1 MSKIFVVMGKSA
13 SGKDTIFQELSKR
26 LKSEVKTFV
35 GYTTRPIRSG
45 EENGREYYFVD
56 TETLKQLTKEG
67 KVIECRN
74 YNTVHGIWS
83 YFTVDDGQIDLKHND
98 YIFIGTLEAYNQ
110 MKAYFGSEALSPI
123 YVEVEP
129 GERLKRA
136 LKREE
141 KQEIPKYA
149 ELCRRYLADEE
160 DFSDEKL
167 VESGVQKRYQNQCLD
182 QCIEEI
188 LTDIRLEIQK

>member
-56 TETLKQLTKEG
+56 KETLNQLTKEG

>member
-45 EENGREYYFVD
+45 EEDGREYYFVD
-56 TETLKQLTKEG
+56 KETLNQLTKEG

-129 GERLKRA
+129 GERLRRA

-141 KQEIPKYA
+141 KQETPKYA